1 MERSEIYW
9 NGDIEG
15 TYISSNGMT
24 SITYNARD
32 GHSFCVERDEILR
45 IRKYGYKLQV
55 DGETNIRGDLIVD
68 GEVSALVA

>member
-1 MERSEIYW
+1 MERSKIYW
-9 NGDIEG
+9 NGDIAG
-15 TYISSNGMT
+15 SYISSRGTN

-32 GHSFCVERDEILR
+32 GHIFQVDGDNILT

-55 DGETNIRGDLIVD
+55 YGETNITGDLIVD